1 MKIILWLNWLLYVLM
16 EITYEHRISGGI
28 GFTFQFK
35 LKTFEESSGVL
46 FRLSFRSRLTFEEPS
61 GVFIS
66 MVLSQPKLQH
76 MDLTLSPLIN
86 EPYAKRIRLYL
97 QFTKTKLQQ
106 KKIKKTELIN
116 AN

>member
-1 MKIILWLNWLLYVLM
+1 M

-35 LKTFEESSGVL
+35 LKTFEESSGV
-46 FRLSFRSRLTFEEPS
+46 FFDGPF
-61 GVFIS
+61 VAD
-66 MVLSQPKLQH
+66 PKLQH
-76 MDLTLSPLIN
+76 MDLTLSSLIN

-106 KKIKKTELIN
+106 KKIKKTEIIT